1 MIAVTNFKIAR
12 IQKIGFD
19 RGSRRA
25 AALFREG
32 ACETYREMYKAL
44 LVDGSVYTAGF
55 SKAMIRLGNDAEEI
69 FYDCESIQR
78 QWAVENDLNV
88 DDDWKVNIAIAQL
101 KKIRP
106 DVLYF
111 QDIFTFPA
119 KIRKQIKALVPSAK
133 IVVIQK
139 GYPGETGDLSDAD
152 ILLVSSPI
160 LYERYREQS
169 PHLLYHSFDADIP
182 LSLMER
188 ETIDR
193 ERLVFAGSSRAPE
206 DRYWMLR
213 QLLKETPIK
222 IWVDE
227 DHNSHKKHGGWLNHW
242 AWKRY
247 IRAKLVNEMRLNSDG
262 LPVKL
267 FSMVSALPKV
277 ERILAEAQG
286 RGCANLKDRELPG
299 LRRGLLSKRTL
310 SEEFPSRSKPSL
322 FGLDYYELLSQSDVV
337 FNIHSAKSQD
347 TVDNMKMFETTGMG
361 ACLLTDTGR
370 NMKDLFEE
378 DVEIVTYRSADE
390 AIEKAK
396 YLIENPEK
404 AREIAAAGRAKTLA
418 CHTMFHRCEEID
430 EIIRTHL

>member
-1 MIAVTNFKIAR
+1 MTSFNLVRLQGLGYSRAFLQILEKFPNFGELSFSAQYKILAQER
-12 IQKIGFD
+12 
-19 RGSRRA
+19 
-25 AALFREG
+25 
-32 ACETYREMYKAL
+32 
-44 LVDGSVYTAGF
+44 SVYSSGF
-55 SKAMIRLGNDAEEI
+55 ADGMSRLGNQAVEI
-69 FYDCESIQR
+69 FFDCEDAQKT
-78 QWAVENDLNV
+78 WAAEQGVDYSNKYWQVEIVL
-88 DDDWKVNIAIAQL
+88 AQL
-101 KKIRP
+101 QKMKP
-106 DVLYF
+106 DVLFF
-111 QDIFTFPA
+111 QDIYALPE
-119 KIRKQIKALVPSAK
+119 KVRRRIKDYVPSVRV
-133 IVVIQK
+133 VVIQK

-188 ETIDR
+188 ESIDR

-213 QLLKETPIK
+213 QLLRETPIN

-227 DHNSHKKHGGWLNHW
+227 NHNSHKKHGGWLNHW

-322 FGLDYYELLSQSDVV
+322 FGLDYYELLSRSDVV

>member
-1 MIAVTNFKIAR
+1 MTSFNLVRLQGLGYSQAFLQILEKFPNFGELSFSAQYKILSQER
-12 IQKIGFD
+12 
-19 RGSRRA
+19 
-25 AALFREG
+25 
-32 ACETYREMYKAL
+32 
-44 LVDGSVYTAGF
+44 SVYSSGF
-55 SKAMIRLGNDAEEI
+55 ADGMSRLGNQAVEI
-69 FYDCESIQR
+69 FFDCEDAQKT
-78 QWAVENDLNV
+78 WAAEQGVDYSNKYWQVEIVL
-88 DDDWKVNIAIAQL
+88 AQL
-101 KKIRP
+101 QKMKP
-106 DVLYF
+106 DVLFF
-111 QDIFTFPA
+111 QDIYALPE
-119 KIRKQIKALVPSAK
+119 KVRRRIKDYVPSVRV
-133 IVVIQK
+133 VVIQK

-213 QLLKETPIK
+213 QLLRETPIN

-227 DHNSHKKHGGWLNHW
+227 NHNSHKKHGGWLNHW

-277 ERILAEAQG
+277 KRILAEAQG
-286 RGCANLKDRELPG
+286 KGCANLKDRELPR
-299 LRRGLLSKRTL
+299 LRRGLLPKRTL

-322 FGLDYYELLSQSDVV
+322 FGLDYYELLSRSDVV

-396 YLIENPEK
+396 YLVENPEK
-404 AREIAAAGRAKTLA
+404 AREIAVAGRAKTLA
-418 CHTMFHRCEEID
+418 RHTMFHRCEEID

>member
-1 MIAVTNFKIAR
+1 MTSFNLVRLQGLGYSQAFLQILEKFPNFGELSFSAQYKILAQER
-12 IQKIGFD
+12 
-19 RGSRRA
+19 
-25 AALFREG
+25 
-32 ACETYREMYKAL
+32 
-44 LVDGSVYTAGF
+44 SVYSSGF
-55 SKAMIRLGNDAEEI
+55 ADGMSRLGNQAVEI
-69 FYDCESIQR
+69 FFDCEDAQKT
-78 QWAVENDLNV
+78 WAAEQGVDYSNKCWQVEIVL
-88 DDDWKVNIAIAQL
+88 AQL
-101 KKIRP
+101 QKMKP
-106 DVLYF
+106 DVLFF
-111 QDIFTFPA
+111 QDIYALPE
-119 KIRKQIKALVPSAK
+119 KVRRRIKDYVPSVRV
-133 IVVIQK
+133 VVIQK

-213 QLLKETPIK
+213 QLLRETPIN

-247 IRAKLVNEMRLNSDG
+247 IRAKLVNELGVNPDG
-262 LPVKL
+262 ILAKL
-267 FSMVSALPKV
+267 FSMVSSLPKGK
-277 ERILAEAQG
+277 RILAEA
-286 RGCANLKDRELPG
+286 RGKRSADSKDRELPG
-299 LRRGLLSKRTL
+299 LRRGLLPRRTL
-310 SEEFPSRSKPSL
+310 AEEFPSRSKPSL
-322 FGLDYYELLSQSDVV
+322 FGLDYYELLSRSDVV

-378 DVEIVTYRSADE
+378 DVEVVAYRSADE

-418 CHTMFHRCEEID
+418 RHTMFHRCEEID

>member
-1 MIAVTNFKIAR
+1 MTSFNLVRLQGLGYSRAFLQILEKFPNFGELSFSAQYKILAQER
-12 IQKIGFD
+12 
-19 RGSRRA
+19 
-25 AALFREG
+25 
-32 ACETYREMYKAL
+32 
-44 LVDGSVYTAGF
+44 SVYSSGF
-55 SKAMIRLGNDAEEI
+55 ADGMSRLGNQAVEI
-69 FYDCESIQR
+69 FFDCEDAQKT
-78 QWAVENDLNV
+78 WAAEQGVDYSNKYWQVEIVL
-88 DDDWKVNIAIAQL
+88 AQL
-101 KKIRP
+101 QKMKP
-106 DVLYF
+106 DVLFF
-111 QDIFTFPA
+111 QDIYALPE
-119 KIRKQIKALVPSAK
+119 KVRRRIKNYVPSVRV
-133 IVVIQK
+133 VVIQK

-169 PHLLYHSFDADIP
+169 PHLLYHSFDSDIP

-188 ETIDR
+188 ESIDR

-213 QLLKETPIK
+213 QLLRETPIN

-247 IRAKLVNEMRLNSDG
+247 IRAKLVNEVRLNSDG
-262 LPVKL
+262 LPAKL
-267 FSMVSALPKV
+267 FSMVSALSKV
-277 ERILAEAQG
+277 KRLLAEAQG
-286 RGCANLKDRELPG
+286 KGCTNLKDRELPG
-299 LRRGLLSKRTL
+299 LRRGLLLKRTL
-310 SEEFPSRSKPSL
+310 SEEFPSRSNRSL
-322 FGLDYYELLSQSDVV
+322 FGLDYYELLSRSNVV

-378 DVEIVTYRSADE
+378 DVEVVTYRSADE

-396 YLIENPEK
+396 YLIEHPEK
-404 AREIAAAGRAKTLA
+404 AREIAAAGQAKTLA
-418 CHTMFHRCEEID
+418 CHTMFHRCEEIN
-430 EIIRTHL
+430 EIISTHL

>member
-1 MIAVTNFKIAR
+1 MTSFNLVRLQGLGYSRAFLQILEKFPNFGELSFSAQYKILAQER
-12 IQKIGFD
+12 
-19 RGSRRA
+19 
-25 AALFREG
+25 
-32 ACETYREMYKAL
+32 
-44 LVDGSVYTAGF
+44 SVYSSGF
-55 SKAMIRLGNDAEEI
+55 ADGMSRLGNQAVEI
-69 FYDCESIQR
+69 FFDCEDAQKT
-78 QWAVENDLNV
+78 WAAEQGVDYSNKYWQVEIVL
-88 DDDWKVNIAIAQL
+88 AQL
-101 KKIRP
+101 QKMKP
-106 DVLYF
+106 DVLFF
-111 QDIFTFPA
+111 QDIYALPE
-119 KIRKQIKALVPSAK
+119 KVRRRIKNYVPSVRV
-133 IVVIQK
+133 VVIQK

-188 ETIDR
+188 ESIER

-213 QLLKETPIK
+213 QLLRETPIN

-227 DHNSHKKHGGWLNHW
+227 NHNSHKKHGGWLNHW

-262 LPVKL
+262 LPEKL

-322 FGLDYYELLSQSDVV
+322 FGLDYYELLSRSDVV

-404 AREIAAAGRAKTLA
+404 AREIAVAGRAKTLA
-418 CHTMFHRCEEID
+418 RHTMFHRCEEID